1 MQKTIPMGAGLG
13 GGSADAAA
21 CLVGLDFLE
30 KTRLSTEALMKLGL
44 KLGAD
49 VPFMLNGGTA
59 IVNGIGEQITA
70 LNPICDC
77 FILIAKPKISINTK
91 KAYEDYD
98 KAKKSSNKN
107 FNYEPTINPIRTKLS
122 TLKLS
127 VGDKLSMEYD
137 YGAGWGFEIKL
148 LSIVEMKR
156 GAGTH
161 YPYVT
166 DGKGK
171 GIIEDISPYELAEI
185 VEKTDK
191 DGTLP
196 QIIDMY
202 SDKEVS
208 WDYRKFDLEYCNV
221 FLKDDVWEIQNAYEE
236 FE

>member
-1 MQKTIPMGAGLG
+1 M
-13 GGSADAAA
+13 ADVYKFKVRL
-21 CLVGLDFLE
+21 CELE
-30 KTRLSTEALMKLGL
+30 KVMWRDIEITSSTSVAKLGYAVL
-44 KLGAD
+44 AA
-49 VPFMLNGGTA
+49 FEGTA
-59 IVNGIGEQITA
+59 SHLFNIRFDGRR
-70 LNPICDC
+70 
-77 FILIAKPKISINTK
+77 
-91 KAYEDYD
+91 YEVMFEEE
-98 KAKKSSNKN
+98 N